1 MLGAIWDISELT
13 NRMCFLKAAILKL
26 GFEKILLLSPR
37 HVQLFFGGRVWKNIY
52 LFSLFIYT

>member
-26 GFEKILLLSPR
+26 GFEKNTTFEPKTCAIVLWGQGMEK
-37 HVQLFFGGRVWKNIY
+37 HVLI
-52 LFSLFIYT
+52 